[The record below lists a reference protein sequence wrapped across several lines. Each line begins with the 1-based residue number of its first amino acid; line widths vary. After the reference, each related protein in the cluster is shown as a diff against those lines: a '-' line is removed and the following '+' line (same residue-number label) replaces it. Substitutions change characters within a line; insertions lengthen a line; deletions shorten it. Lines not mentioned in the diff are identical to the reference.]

1 MHPSPVFS
9 SFGFIIVVA
18 ALALSFA
25 VSVAVFPSLL
35 LL

>member
-9 SFGFIIVVA
+9 SFGFIVVA